1 MTLLYLREAV
11 FMIIIDTDLTTLMQK
26 LNISASKMQEYSMMS
41 VEDIVE
47 AEAAAGNQEAVA
59 YARELFT
66 NPDQLVKI
74 FKLADPKNKLE
85 ILEEMTAQQLALFLP
100 EMEESDLTEG
110 LKYFTQDKLLA
121 MLESIPPEQL
131 VNTVFE
137 LFSQEEIIQHMPEDQ
152 LNKFLTSTDMDKDKI
167 MEHMKQ
173 IPPEFIAQMIEAVT
187 GQPVEELNND
197 KMLEQI
203 NGFNPLE
210 FQNALLSMQPVAKQQ
225 LTLGLAKEDT
235 KLFQLFDAR
244 AYTNMINTYKQ
255 QPELVKAMD
264 VIEEDQKIKMLKEL
278 PNDLLSIVITQ
289 IDARDFADLLISR
302 CPEILAQIIAR

>member
-1 MTLLYLREAV
+1 
-11 FMIIIDTDLTTLMQK
+11 
-26 LNISASKMQEYSMMS
+26 
-41 VEDIVE
+41 
-47 AEAAAGNQEAVA
+47 
-59 YARELFT
+59 
-66 NPDQLVKI
+66 
-74 FKLADPKNKLE
+74 
-85 ILEEMTAQQLALFLP
+85 
-100 EMEESDLTEG
+100 
-110 LKYFTQDKLLA
+110 
-121 MLESIPPEQL
+121 
-131 VNTVFE
+131 
-137 LFSQEEIIQHMPEDQ
+137 MPEDQ

-264 VIEEDQKIKMLKEL
+264 VIEEDQKLKCL
-278 PNDLLSIVITQ
+278 KNFLMTCFQS
-289 IDARDFADLLISR
+289 
-302 CPEILAQIIAR
+302 